1 MMRDKDTEGLIMNN
15 ISKLLIAI
23 ILLASMGLVIGDQ
36 LILSADTTS
45 IPSLQI
51 DQSKAAVSLTSA
63 DNHASEEKVFV
74 GSIKSNKYHYPYC
87 EWAKKIKPSNEI
99 WFSSSA
105 DAVAH
110 GYVPCKVCNPP

>member
-1 MMRDKDTEGLIMNN
+1 MNN
-15 ISKLLIAI
+15 GFKLLIAV
-23 ILLASMGLVIGDQ
+23 ILLASVGLVIGDQ
-36 LILSADTTS
+36 LGHTANTT
-45 IPSLQI
+45 PSLQI

-74 GSIKSNKYHYPYC
+74 GSTKSNKYHYPDC

-99 WFSSSA
+99 WFSSSV
-105 DAVAH
+105 DARAH